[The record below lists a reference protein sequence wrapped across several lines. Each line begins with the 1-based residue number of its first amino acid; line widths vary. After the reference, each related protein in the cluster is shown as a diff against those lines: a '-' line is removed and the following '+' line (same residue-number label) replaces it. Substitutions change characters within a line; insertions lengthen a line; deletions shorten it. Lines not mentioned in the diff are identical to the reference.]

1 MLFLANGFCKKGIAS
16 LCNKQ
21 NEEDLSVLQKAV
33 AGSCAAFFSSL
44 TLCPTELIKCKQQ
57 AMREMIA
64 TGKLTDV
71 PKHHM

>member
-1 MLFLANGFCKKGIAS
+1 MLFLANGFCKKGIAF
-16 LCNKQ
+16 LCNKR
-21 NEEDLSVLQKAV
+21 NEDDLSVLQKAV

-57 AMREMIA
+57 AMQEMIA
-64 TGKLTDV
+64 TGKRTDI